1 MKHILLA
8 GLACLTLAGCA
19 GAPESQAQQAND
31 AACTAQADA
40 QYRANTLDDAG
51 HTDQSGLMYGAT
63 PNHVFD
69 AEHLGAQHSFESQLS
84 RCEKLGTSNGTP
96 QVNGVPVV
104 APHIIEN

>member
-1 MKHILLA
+1 
-8 GLACLTLAGCA
+8 
-19 GAPESQAQQAND
+19 
-31 AACTAQADA
+31 
-40 QYRANTLDDAG
+40 
-51 HTDQSGLMYGAT
+51 
-63 PNHVFD
+63 VFD